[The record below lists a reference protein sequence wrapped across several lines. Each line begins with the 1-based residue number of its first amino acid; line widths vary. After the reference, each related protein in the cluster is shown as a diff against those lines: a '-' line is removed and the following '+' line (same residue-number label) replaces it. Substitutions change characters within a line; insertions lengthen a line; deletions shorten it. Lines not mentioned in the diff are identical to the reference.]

1 MALSKGARK
10 GKARKKLIQFY
21 VTAGLPEFIKG
32 LGLLRREHDHNR
44 ANNMISLSLNNF
56 SIRTL
61 TRAIVGLMIIATI
74 VFAIIG
80 VISMRFV
87 GDTETSWQEYKQS
100 NAPRATALTSVVG
113 SMGYGGMIHQFKNM
127 VIRQDPARAE
137 KVKRHAAI
145 ALDGLQR
152 LDLLLDNAESRIAIE
167 QIKSVIKEY
176 AANTDK
182 LADLIKQGYSAAE
195 IDAAVKI
202 DDKPAVEGLEYL
214 FSHLSGPDQ
223 TPQLSKSYYLG
234 ELRRALGFNGMIHQ
248 FKNYVLRHDA
258 PRVERVKTAISDA
271 RTALAAYR
279 ELGVNP
285 AEEAAITDIGNVISN
300 YENGLKVA
308 RNLLGQGAS
317 IAELD
322 SRIKVDDSP
331 ALNGMNQM
339 VKAIAEETA
348 QASRIVSKDLGWVK
362 KVNIFISVLIGFCA
376 ITLSVGLYFA
386 LTKGIVEP
394 AEKISNA
401 LEELSKGNTHV
412 NFEDLEADTEIGKI
426 ARVATVFR
434 DNLIRNQQMA
444 DEQAKLLEQQ
454 QNMAEEQSRLLE
466 EQKEMA
472 EKQRLSAITAEE
484 HRAEADNFQAE
495 MRVVVEAAAM
505 GDFTKRIETEYSD
518 ADLLNIA
525 SSVNTLI
532 GTIDSG
538 IGEVNRVIG
547 CLAESNLG
555 ERMSGDFEGAFA
567 QLQTS
572 MNEALTI
579 LSGAIDNVAESA
591 GRITSETSQISQ
603 ASQQLSNRTETQAIT
618 LGQTSTSLNQLTA
631 SVKTVAKGAQ
641 EANEVV
647 SEAKRQ
653 ADESGD
659 VVTEAINAM
668 GAIED
673 SSSKISKII
682 GVIDDIA
689 FQTNLLALNAGVE
702 AARAGEAGRGFA
714 VVASEVRGLA
724 QRSSEAA
731 REISDLISN
740 SANEVNR
747 GVALVNQAGD
757 SLKTIAQSVESIA
770 SHVEN
775 VSTSASE
782 QAAELSEINTAIIQ
796 LDEVTQQNVA
806 MFEETTAS
814 TVSLSQEAD
823 GLFDTVSCFNTG
835 NSNTVPANT
844 GFTSSQE
851 GITLAS

>member
-1 MALSKGARK
+1 M
-10 GKARKKLIQFY
+10 
-21 VTAGLPEFIKG
+21 
-32 LGLLRREHDHNR
+32 
-44 ANNMISLSLNNF
+44 MSLSFHNF

-61 TRAIVGLMIIATI
+61 TRAIVGLMIVATI
-74 VFAIIG
+74 AFTIIG
-80 VISMRFV
+80 LISVRFI
-87 GDTETSWQEYKQS
+87 GETEASWQEYKQS

-113 SMGYGGMIHQFKNM
+113 ALGYGGMIHKFKNM
-127 VIRQDPARAE
+127 VIRQDTSSAE
-137 KVKRHAAI
+137 QVKLHAAVAI
-145 ALDGLQR
+145 NGLQR
-152 LDLLLDNAESRIAIE
+152 LDLLLDSAESDMAIK
-167 QIKSVIKEY
+167 QIKSVIKAY
-176 AANTDK
+176 MANTDR
-182 LADLIKQGYSAAE
+182 LAALIKQGHTAEE
-195 IDAAVKI
+195 IDAALKI
-202 DDKPAVEGLEYL
+202 NDKPAVEGLEYL
-214 FSHLSGPDQ
+214 FSHLRNPDQ
-223 TPQLSKSYYLG
+223 GPQLSKSYYLG
-234 ELRRALGFNGMIHQ
+234 ELQQALGYNGMIHQ
-248 FKNYVLRHDA
+248 FKNYVLRHDTN
-258 PRVERVKTAISDA
+258 RIERVKTAIDNA
-271 RTALAAYR
+271 RSAMAAYHA
-279 ELGVNP
+279 LGVNP
-285 AEEAAITDIGNVISN
+285 AEEAAIDDIGDVISK

-317 IAELD
+317 IADLD
-322 SRIKVDDSP
+322 NRIKVDDSP
-331 ALNGMNQM
+331 ALNGINQL

-348 QASRIVSKDLGWVK
+348 RASRIVSEDLGWMK
-362 KVNIFISVLIGFCA
+362 KENAFISVLVGVFA
-376 ITLSVGLYFA
+376 IALSVGLYFT
-386 LTKGIVEP
+386 LTKGIAEP
-394 AEKISNA
+394 AEKISKA
-401 LEELSKGNTHV
+401 LEELSRGNTSV
-412 NFEDLEADTEIGKI
+412 DFKALEADTEIGKI
-426 ARVATVFR
+426 ARAATVFR

-444 DEQAKLLEQQ
+444 EEQARLLEQQ
-454 QNMAEEQSRLLE
+454 KNMAEEQNHLLE

-472 EKQRLSAITAEE
+472 EKQSLTAIAAEE
-484 HRAEADNFQAE
+484 HRTQVDDFQTE
-495 MRVVVEAAAM
+495 MRAVVEAAAL

-518 ADLLNIA
+518 TDLMNIA
-525 SSVNTLI
+525 RSVNTLI
-532 GTIDSG
+532 STVDSG

-555 ERMSGDFEGAFA
+555 ERMSGDFEGAFS
-567 QLQTS
+567 QLQS
-572 MNEALTI
+572 RMNDALSI

-591 GRITSETSQISQ
+591 GRITSEISQISQ
-603 ASQQLSNRTETQAIT
+603 ASRQLSNRTETQAIT

-641 EANEVV
+641 EAHEVV
-647 SEAKRQ
+647 SEAKKQ

-673 SSSKISKII
+673 SSSRISKII

-714 VVASEVRGLA
+714 VVASEVRALA

-747 GVALVNQAGD
+747 GVALVNQAGG
-757 SLKTIAQSVESIA
+757 SLKTIANSVDRIA

-782 QAAELSEINTAIIQ
+782 QASELSEINTAILR

-823 GLFDTVSCFNTG
+823 GLFDTVSSFNTG
-835 NSNTVPANT
+835 NSINPASKSGYNP
-844 GFTSSQE
+844 SAD
-851 GITLAS
+851 IILAS

>member
-1 MALSKGARK
+1 M
-10 GKARKKLIQFY
+10 
-21 VTAGLPEFIKG
+21 
-32 LGLLRREHDHNR
+32 
-44 ANNMISLSLNNF
+44 
-56 SIRTL
+56 
-61 TRAIVGLMIIATI
+61 
-74 VFAIIG
+74 
-80 VISMRFV
+80 
-87 GDTETSWQEYKQS
+87 
-100 NAPRATALTSVVG
+100 
-113 SMGYGGMIHQFKNM
+113 
-127 VIRQDPARAE
+127 
-137 KVKRHAAI
+137 
-145 ALDGLQR
+145 
-152 LDLLLDNAESRIAIE
+152 
-167 QIKSVIKEY
+167 IKEY
-176 AANTDK
+176 VANTDK
-182 LADLIKQGYSAAE
+182 LAELIKQGHTAEE

-214 FSHLSGPDQ
+214 FSHLRGPDQ
-223 TPQLSKSYYLG
+223 GPQLSKSFYLG

-258 PRVERVKTAISDA
+258 PRIERVKTAISDA

-279 ELGVNP
+279 ELGINP

-308 RNLLGQGAS
+308 QNLLGQGAS
-317 IAELD
+317 IADLD

-348 QASRIVSKDLGWVK
+348 QASRIVSDDLGWVK
-362 KVNIFISVLIGFCA
+362 KVNIFISVLIG
-376 ITLSVGLYFA
+376 LSAVLLSAGLYLA

-394 AEKISNA
+394 AESISNA
-401 LEELSKGNTHV
+401 LEELSNGNTDV
-412 NFEDLEADTEIGKI
+412 DFENLEADTEIGKI

-434 DNLIRNQQMA
+434 DNLIRNKQMA
-444 DEQAKLLEQQ
+444 DEQAQLLEQQ
-454 QNMAEEQSRLLE
+454 QNMAKEQSHLLE

-472 EKQRLSAITAEE
+472 EKQRLAAITAEE
-484 HRAEADNFQAE
+484 HRAQADDFQAE
-495 MRVVVEAAAM
+495 MRTVVEAAAM
-505 GDFTKRIETEYSD
+505 GDFSKRIQTEYSD
-518 ADLLNIA
+518 ADLVNIA
-525 SSVNTLI
+525 GSVNTLI
-532 GTIDSG
+532 STIDNG

-567 QLQTS
+567 QLQSS
-572 MNEALTI
+572 MNDALTI

-647 SEAKRQ
+647 SEAKKQ

-668 GAIED
+668 GAIEE

-682 GVIDDIA
+682 SVIDDIA

-775 VSTSASE
+775 VSSSASE

-823 GLFDTVSCFNTG
+823 GLFDTVSCFNTDHVI
-835 NSNTVPANT
+835 SAPAKPD
-844 GFTSSQE
+844 FDSSKE
-851 GITLAS
+851 DIVLAS